1 MHKRGFALIEV
12 LIALTILS
20 VALLS
25 VYTGVSTSASAM
37 LGIKNKSIAI
47 IIAKS
52 KMNEF
57 FIDEM
62 PELGIDHEPIPE
74 YEGFTYSK
82 ETGPWEDGLEL
93 MEAMG
98 AGGAMGLADIKKTTI
113 TVEWFENNK
122 EKTYYLDYIYS
133 KK

>member
-1 MHKRGFALIEV
+1 MHRKGFALIEV

-20 VALLS
+20 VSLLS
-25 VYTGVSTSASAM
+25 VYTGVATSANAM

-57 FIDEM
+57 FIDDM
-62 PELGIDHEPIPE
+62 PELGLNHESIPE

-82 ETGPWEDGLEL
+82 ETGSWEEGLEL
-93 MEAMG
+93 IEMMG
-98 AGGAMGLADIKKTTI
+98 GGGIMGLAEVKKTTI
-113 TVEWFENNK
+113 SVEWFENNK
-122 EKTYYLDYIYS
+122 EKTYSIDYIYS